1 MKSCQKCGAENTKEV
16 LFCSNCG
23 SKADIFDQQA
33 EPIENKDAYCSMC
46 GVISKIGI
54 NFCSNCG
61 NSLLDSGNQEES
73 VYQRPLTASR
83 HVGSSQQPYASPYS
97 GGVNYEGQKSRTV
110 AGLLGIFLGTFGAGR
125 FYLGYTGIGV
135 AQLVVSLLTFGA
147 GAIWGL
153 VDGIIILAG
162 GVKTD
167 SRNIPLK

>member
-1 MKSCQKCGAENTKEV
+1 MISCQKCGAENTNEV
-16 LFCSNCG
+16 LFCSSCG
-23 SKADIFDQQA
+23 SKVDIFDQQV
-33 EPIENKDAYCSMC
+33 EPIENQDAYCPMC
-46 GVISKIGI
+46 GFKNKAGI
-54 NFCSNCG
+54 NFCSSCG
-61 NSLLDSGNQEES
+61 NSLLASGNQVES
-73 VYQRPLTASR
+73 VYQQPLSASH
-83 HVGSSQQPYASPYS
+83 HVRSSQQPYVSPYPV
-97 GGVNYEGQKSRTV
+97 GVNYERQKSRTV